1 MRALMATDG
10 SKDASLG
17 LMAASRLLRKGDLQ
31 VGVLCVAP
39 EFQLPSIR
47 GGASSGKA
55 SRLREKYEQRL
66 GRETDAIVESAVS
79 MLGGDEVTAEGLTE
93 IGSPPEVIVRIGEKY
108 ELTVIGAKGHAAQS
122 RLGLGPVASRVLE
135 LSRGPVLIGRE
146 LTADKGLRILVGVD
160 GSEASHRA
168 LDAMTAFIQLGGS
181 EITLIHIMETPWI
194 HLGLE
199 DEWVSYPEDNTGDS
213 DPALHLE
220 SEMRREAEALIG
232 EARKELARYD
242 VSVETIIGEGNPG
255 TEIVGQ
261 AESEDYDLIVI
272 GATGVS
278 DIKHNVLGRVSTKIA
293 WAAPCSVLV
302 VKAPM

>member
-1 MRALMATDG
+1 
-10 SKDASLG
+10 
-17 LMAASRLLRKGDLQ
+17 
-31 VGVLCVAP
+31 VAP

-47 GGASSGKA
+47 GAKTAVKA
-55 SRLREKYEQRL
+55 TRLKERYEQRL
-66 GRETDAIVESAVS
+66 GLETDAIARGAIE
-79 MLGGDEVTAEGLTE
+79 MLRGEDIAAEALTE
-93 IGSPPEVIVRIGEKY
+93 IGSPPEVIVRMGEKY
-108 ELTVIGAKGHAAQS
+108 DLTVIGAKGHADQT

-135 LSRGPVLIGRE
+135 LSRRPVLIGRE

-168 LDAMTAFIQLGGS
+168 LDAMTAFIQLGGA

-199 DEWVSYPEDNTGDS
+199 DEWVSYPEDNS
-213 DPALHLE
+213 DGSEPATQLE

-232 EARKELARYD
+232 EARKALARYD

-261 AESEDYDLIVI
+261 AESDDYDLIVI
-272 GATGVS
+272 GATGLS

-302 VKAPM
+302 VKDIM

>member
-135 LSRGPVLIGRE
+135 LSRRPVLIGRE

>member
-17 LMAASRLLRKGDLQ
+17 LQAASRLLRRGDQQ

-47 GGASSGKA
+47 GGASSGNA
-55 SRLREKYEQRL
+55 SRLKEKYEQRL
-66 GRETDAIVESAVS
+66 GRETNAIVQSAVD
-79 MLGGDEVTAEGLTE
+79 MLRREEVTAEGSTE
-93 IGSPPEVIVRIGEKY
+93 IGSPPQVIVRIGEKY
-108 ELTVIGAKGHAAQS
+108 DLTVIGAKGHAAQS

-232 EARKELARYD
+232 DARKELAHYD

>member
-1 MRALMATDG
+1 MATDG

-135 LSRGPVLIGRE
+135 LSRRPVLIGRE

>member
-1 MRALMATDG
+1 MATDG

-17 LMAASRLLRKGDLQ
+17 LLAASRLLRREDLQ
-31 VGVLCVAP
+31 VGVLCAAP

-47 GGASSGKA
+47 GGASSAKA
-55 SRLREKYEQRL
+55 IRLKEKYEQRL
-66 GRETDAIVESAVS
+66 GRETDAIVQNALY
-79 MLGGDEVTAEGLTE
+79 MLRREEVTAEGLTE
-93 IGSPPEVIVRIGEKY
+93 IGSPPQVIVRIGEKY
-108 ELTVIGAKGHAAQS
+108 DLTVIGAKGHADQT

-135 LSRGPVLIGRE
+135 LSRRPVLIGRE

>member
-1 MRALMATDG
+1 MRTLMATDG
-10 SKDASLG
+10 SRDASLG
-17 LMAASRLLRKGDLQ
+17 LQAASRLLRKADQ
-31 VGVLCVAP
+31 RVGVVCVAP

-47 GGASSGKA
+47 GGESSGKA
-55 SRLREKYEQRL
+55 SRLKEKYERRL
-66 GRETDAIVESAVS
+66 GRETDAIVQSALD
-79 MLGGDEVTAEGLTE
+79 MLQGEGTTAERLTE

-108 ELTVIGAKGHAAQS
+108 DLTVIGAKGHADQT

-135 LSRGPVLIGRE
+135 LSRRPVLIGRE

-168 LDAMTAFIQLGGS
+168 LNSMTEFIELGGS

-199 DEWVSYPEDNTGDS
+199 DEWVSYPEDNSGDS
-213 DPALHLE
+213 DPANQLQ
-220 SEMRREAEALIG
+220 SEMRREAEVLIA
-232 EARKELARYD
+232 EARKALARYD

-261 AESEDYDLIVI
+261 AESDDYDLIVI

-278 DIKHNVLGRVSTKIA
+278 DVKHNVLGRVSTKVA

-302 VKAPM
+302 VKDVM

>member
-1 MRALMATDG
+1 MATDG

-135 LSRGPVLIGRE
+135 LSRRPVLIGRE

-168 LDAMTAFIQLGGS
+168 LDAMTAFIRLGGS